1 MIQEFIN
8 RVASKINPQPTFED
22 KLKAQTVI
30 SSKMLNAIKL
40 WTEMYTD
47 MPPWKGE
54 KGLETKTQN
63 IPAAIAREFARLIT
77 QESEISV
84 GGDERGAYI
93 NEQLQRFLRYF
104 PQKVEMYCAKGGI
117 FIKPYISGKNVILSY
132 YTADRAYP
140 TAYDTNGDI
149 SGAVFIEQMRK
160 GGYIYTRLEW
170 HTMTYNADIEDQ
182 AQNEDSKTADSD
194 SSGETPK
201 NTNLYNVRN
210 QAFRSE
216 RLVSYSDDSDFDMMN
231 CRFPLQDEVDLNT
244 IDEWSDIE
252 PEVNIVGLEAP
263 LFVYIKVPSANN
275 VDSYCPLGVSVYSL
289 AIDAIRESDRQYT
302 RCINEYELKEAAI
315 HASADLWKSNKDGT
329 PILPE
334 GKERV
339 YRTLDDAGKDE
350 NTIKDYSPDIR
361 DTSFYNGL
369 EETKRDI
376 EFLAGL
382 AYGTLSRMQETAK
395 TATEIKMSKQR
406 SYTTV
411 SNMQREIED
420 GLRKVCD
427 VINALADLYELCPD
441 GSYELACAW
450 GDSVREDTD
459 VEYQRRLQ
467 LVMAGLYRQ
476 EAFVAW
482 YFGCP
487 EEEVVKK
494 YMPLLPAAD
503 DGNHD
508 EGDKDGG
515 A

>member
-1 MIQEFIN
+1 MIRELVN
-8 RVASKINPQPTFED
+8 RVLPKGIDNKTFEYM
-22 KLKAQTVI
+22 LRTQTVI

-40 WTEMYTD
+40 WTEMYSDT
-47 MPPWKGE
+47 PPWKGE
-54 KGLETKTQN
+54 KGLDTKTMN
-63 IPAAIAREFARLIT
+63 LPAAIAREFARLIT

-84 GGDERGAYI
+84 GGEVRGKYI
-93 NEQLQRFLRYF
+93 NEQLQRFLRHF
-104 PQKVEMYCAKGGI
+104 PTKIEMYCAKGGI
-117 FIKPYISGKNVILSY
+117 FIKPYISGKSVILSY

-160 GGYIYTRLEW
+160 GDYVYTRLEW
-170 HTMTYNADIEDQ
+170 HSMTYNADLSEEPDYD
-182 AQNEDSKTADSD
+182 NSD
-194 SSGETPK
+194 ESGEEPK
-201 NTNLYNVRN
+201 NTNLYIVKN

-216 RLVSYSDDSDFDMMN
+216 KLIASSGDTEFDMLN
-231 CRFPLQDEVDLNT
+231 CKTPLQDEVEIKT

-252 PEVNIVGLEAP
+252 PEVRLTGLEAP

-275 VDSYCPLGVSVYSL
+275 VDTYCPLGVSVYSL
-289 AIDAIRESDRQYT
+289 AVEAIKEADRQYT
-302 RCINEYELKEAAI
+302 RCINEYALKEAAI

-339 YRTLDDAGKDE
+339 YRILDDAGSQQS
-350 NTIKDYSPDIR
+350 TIKDYSPDIR
-361 DTSFYNGL
+361 DASFYHG
-369 EETKRDI
+369 EEEQLRKI
-376 EFLAGL
+376 ELLCGI
-382 AYGTLSRMQETAK
+382 AYGTLSKVQETAK

-411 SNMQREIED
+411 SNMQKEIED

-427 VINALADLYELCPD
+427 IISALADLYDLCPD
-441 GSYELACAW
+441 GSYELACSW

-467 LVMAGLYRQ
+467 LVMAGLLRQ
-476 EAFVAW
+476 EAFLAW

-487 EEEVVKK
+487 EDSVTAK
-494 YMPLLPAAD
+494 YMPKRSTLGDEND
-503 DGNHD
+503 DDRD
-508 EGDKDGG
+508 EDGG